1 MCNSKKEHDV
11 ANKLYCNKKKY
22 KKVLCSPSH
31 PSTVNSFLNGM
42 DKTLRLRDW
51 EGTKG
56 AVPTGSMER
65 CFTFMLQ
72 VM

>member
-1 MCNSKKEHDV
+1 MTLQTSYI
-11 ANKLYCNKKKY
+11 AIKKKKS

-65 CFTFMLQ
+65 CFTLMLQ